1 MDDSSYRHENLNSS
15 DKFQLF
21 IPLASPTR
29 VDTSL
34 VEGVKIMIDEWVAEG
49 VKLFDNGSHSV
60 LLLFWIAGNPQ
71 HECNG

>member
-1 MDDSSYRHENLNSS
+1 MDESSYRQENLNSS
-15 DKFQLF
+15 DEFQLV
-21 IPLASPTR
+21 PLANPTQ

-34 VEGVKIMIDEWVAEG
+34 VGGVKIMIDEWVAKG

-71 HECNG
+71 HDCNG